1 MSLHIE
7 SEGSGEPVLFLH
19 GVSGAGATYR
29 WLTLEGRRVVRLTF
43 RGHGASARRPGT
55 YRVPDYAEDA
65 VTVLEQVGPAAI
77 VGHSLGGVTAWT
89 VAQQR
94 PDLVT
99 RLFLED
105 PPLFLGEPEGH
116 GGNTSIAHFREQ
128 QAAVRAWQER
138 RATEAEIE
146 AELESKD
153 IQTPDAIAARAYALR
168 HLDPEVLDRV
178 IDGSALAPLDTR
190 APVTV
195 PVLIAAS
202 DPAEGTALWPEHEA
216 RLAQTHPDVTV
227 VRIPGAPHTIHDT
240 AAVRDEY
247 TALLKRELL

>member
-1 MSLHIE
+1 MSLHVE

-29 WLTLEGRRVVRLTF
+29 WLTLDGRRVVRLTF

-55 YRVPDYAEDA
+55 YRVPDYAADA
-65 VTVLEQVGPAAI
+65 ISVLEETGPAAV

-105 PPLFLGEPEGH
+105 PPLFLGEPAGH
-116 GGNTSIAHFREQ
+116 VGNTSIQHFREQ
-128 QAAVRAWQER
+128 QAAVRAWQQR
-138 RATEAEIE
+138 GATEPEIE
-146 AELESKD
+146 AELELKD
-153 IQTPDAIAARAYALR
+153 VQTPDAIAARAYALR
-168 HLDPEVLDRV
+168 HLDPEVLDR
-178 IDGSALAPLDTR
+178 ILDGSALAQLDTTS
-190 APVTV
+190 PIGV
-195 PVLIAAS
+195 PVLIVAADEAHGS
-202 DPAEGTALWPEHEA
+202 ALWAAHEA
-216 RLAQTHPDVTV
+216 RLAASHPNVTV

-240 AAVRDEY
+240 AAVRDQY
-247 TALLKRELL
+247 VAQLLAFL